1 MAEAKE
7 EPKAK
12 EIAPW
17 EEVVPTASGDALPA
31 SVVQAS
37 PRAAEPSKREK
48 APWEVQYTRVGTIM
62 APRASK
68 STPAQA
74 EVRDVDNFIA
84 KMEGVESGGDP
95 GAKNP
100 ESTATGLHQFT
111 ASTWKQTV
119 AEMGKDYTL
128 ADRKD
133 PEKSREVVRY
143 FTQQNAKAAE
153 NDLGRKPTEV
163 DLYMYHFLGK
173 GAAGSFLKAPREDA
187 ATEHVTPKVALAN
200 RAVFYK
206 GGKPKTVGEVI
217 DGFRRKF

>member
-17 EEVVPTASGDALPA
+17 EEVVPTASGDALPT

-173 GAAGSFLKAPREDA
+173 GAAGSFLKAPRDDA
-187 ATEHVTPKVALAN
+187 ATEHVTSKVALAN
-200 RAVFYK
+200 KAVFYK
-206 GGKPKTVGEVI
+206 GSKPKTVGEVI